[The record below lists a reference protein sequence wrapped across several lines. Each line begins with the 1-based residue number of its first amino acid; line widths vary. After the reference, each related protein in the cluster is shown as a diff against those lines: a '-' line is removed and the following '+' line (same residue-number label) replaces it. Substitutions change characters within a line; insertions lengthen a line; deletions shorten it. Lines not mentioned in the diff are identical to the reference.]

1 MFEIRNAEF
10 EDLDEICRVY
20 EAGRAYMRSHG
31 NDVQWVGDDFPF
43 RAKLENDIRL
53 RQLYVVTN
61 AGDICGVF
69 AYIIGVDKTYL
80 EIENGAWL
88 SDDPYGTIHRIA
100 SDGRF
105 KGVAKAS
112 FEWCYYNHDLDLRVE
127 VFAEEF
133 LVGNGK
139 KVRLD
144 HDDLRVRLYLDL
156 VQDKTVV
163 FLEFFV
169 R

>member
-112 FEWCYYNHDLDLRVE
+112 FEWCYYNHDLDLRVDTHE
-127 VFAEEF
+127 LNITMQNCLKNFGFSYCGVIYIEDGTPRLAYQ
-133 LVGNGK
+133 K
-139 KVRLD
+139 KRPAAD
-144 HDDLRVRLYLDL
+144 R
-156 VQDKTVV
+156 
-163 FLEFFV
+163 
-169 R
+169 